1 MSCNCQQN
9 TCCQGQYGNFDNNG
23 YANYFNSN
31 IGNGFTPQPIIA
43 PIKYFT
49 IFKINVEQ
57 PVFIQVN
64 VNSIANIVYVPHCTL
79 LYEQS
84 MFIHKQIVTKN
95 RCLASSFCKFL

>member
-43 PIKYFT
+43 PKKVCRTTYYLS
-49 IFKINVEQ
+49 N
-57 PVFIQVN
+57 
-64 VNSIANIVYVPHCTL
+64 
-79 LYEQS
+79 
-84 MFIHKQIVTKN
+84 
-95 RCLASSFCKFL
+95 

>member
-43 PIKYFT
+43 PKKVCTTFQNLL
-49 IFKINVEQ
+49 FVQLNV
-57 PVFIQVN
+57 VV
-64 VNSIANIVYVPHCTL
+64 SITL
-79 LYEQS
+79 F
-84 MFIHKQIVTKN
+84 MFHVIILAMNKHVIHKQIVIKN
-95 RCLASSFCKFL
+95 RCLASIFL

>member
-43 PIKYFT
+43 PKKVCTTFQNQY
-49 IFKINVEQ
+49 VEQ
-57 PVFIQVN
+57 PIICPIECRRVI
-64 VNSIANIVYVPHCTL
+64 TL
-79 LYEQS
+79 F
-84 MFIHKQIVTKN
+84 MFHVITLAMNKHVIHKQIVTKN
-95 RCLASSFCKFL
+95 RCLASIFL